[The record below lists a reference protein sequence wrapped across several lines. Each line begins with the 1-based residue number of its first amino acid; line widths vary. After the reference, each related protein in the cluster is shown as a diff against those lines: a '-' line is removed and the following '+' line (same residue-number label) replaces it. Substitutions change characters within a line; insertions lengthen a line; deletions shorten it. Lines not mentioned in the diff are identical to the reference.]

1 LDISRRRDV
10 KNRKTTVAGILLLV
24 GAAVTVVGQLLSG
37 QPPDFEALLAALGGV
52 GLLAAGDGG
61 L

>member
-1 LDISRRRDV
+1 MRN
-10 KNRKTTVAGILLLV
+10 KKTTIAGILLLV
-24 GAAVTVVGQLLSG
+24 GAVATGVGQLLSG
-37 QPPDFEALLAALGGV
+37 TADFEAVLASIGAAVLGG